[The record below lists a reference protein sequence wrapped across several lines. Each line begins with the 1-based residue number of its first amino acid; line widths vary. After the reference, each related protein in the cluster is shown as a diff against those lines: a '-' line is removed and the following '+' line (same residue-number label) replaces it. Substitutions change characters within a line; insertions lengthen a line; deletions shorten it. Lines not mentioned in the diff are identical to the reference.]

1 MGQAVN
7 IIEQIKSGKIYPV
20 YLLHGEETYLIEDTL
35 DKMIKL
41 LAPDN
46 IRSFNLD
53 ILSSPDVSVYEI
65 LSLANTY
72 PVMAQH
78 RVVVVKDPSFINLKK
93 EINALEL
100 FNKSRDA
107 FDASDFEKS
116 AILLAKCLDISPEE
130 FANAEN
136 VFIKSIESFKKEYE
150 AELSATDIEFL
161 DDSAKNLSS
170 YIETSIN
177 HSSLSDLDYL
187 IEWINKGS
195 DTTVLI
201 IVVYSNLSSNDK
213 LVKAVSQKGI
223 VLNFAKLRQSTY
235 INRDPMYQLVVDR
248 LKDQNKNIAPDAFS
262 ELQKKTGND
271 MRQIFDELDKL
282 VTFIGNRQ
290 KIEKKD
296 VEKIVAQSDFDGI
309 FDLTSAVAQKSLPL
323 ALAKL
328 KSLLDKGEHP
338 ILIHTM
344 LTRQIRFL
352 LQVKLLIECGHLKQ
366 EFAQM
371 NYDMFHQRIYK
382 NLSSELTNQLPES
395 KQSNVLKQPYPL
407 HVSLKQAKNF
417 SVQNLIKA
425 MEQLLEADIQL
436 KTGTLT
442 PELVIEMLVIN
453 LCSL

>member
-35 DKMIKL
+35 DKMIEL
-41 LAPDN
+41 LVPDN
-46 IRSFNLD
+46 TRSFNLD
-53 ILSSPDVSVYEI
+53 IFSSPEVSVDEI

-72 PVMAQH
+72 PVMAQR
-78 RVVVVKDPSFINLKK
+78 RVVVVKDPSFINSKK
-93 EINALEL
+93 EINTLEL

-116 AILLAKCLDISPEE
+116 AVLLAKCLDIDPQEL
-130 FANAEN
+130 ANAGN
-136 VFIKSIESFKKEYE
+136 TLRKAIESFKKEYE
-150 AELSATDIEFL
+150 TELSASDLEFL

-177 HSSLSDLDYL
+177 YSSLSPLDYL
-187 IEWINKGS
+187 INWINNCP

-213 LVKAVSQKGI
+213 LLKAVSQKGI
-223 VLNFAKLRQSTY
+223 VLNFAKLKQSIY

-248 LKDQNKNIAPDAFS
+248 LKAQNKSIAPDAFS

-282 VTFIGNRQ
+282 ITFIGNRQ

-296 VEKIVAQSDFDGI
+296 VEEIVAQSDFDGI

-352 LQVKLLIECGHLKQ
+352 LQVKLLIECGYLKQ

-371 NYDMFHQRIYK
+371 NYDIFQQRIYK
-382 NLSSELTNQLPES
+382 NLSSDIINLLPES

-417 SVQNLIKA
+417 TIQNLIKA

-442 PELVIEMLVIN
+442 PELVIEILVIN

>member
-7 IIEQIKSGKIYPV
+7 IIEQIKSGKIHPV

-53 ILSSPDVSVYEI
+53 ILSSPDVSVDEI

-177 HSSLSDLDYL
+177 YSSLSDLDYL

-213 LVKAVSQKGI
+213 LVKAVAQKGI

-248 LKDQNKNIAPDAFS
+248 LKAQNKNIAPDAFS

-296 VEKIVAQSDFDGI
+296 VEEIVAQSDFDGI

-382 NLSSELTNQLPES
+382 NLSSELINQLPES

>member
-7 IIEQIKSGKIYPV
+7 VIEQIKSGKIYPV

-35 DKMIKL
+35 DKMIEL
-41 LAPDN
+41 LAPN
-46 IRSFNLD
+46 SVRSFNLD
-53 ILSSPDVSVYEI
+53 IFSSPDVSIDEV

-72 PVMAQH
+72 PVMAQR
-78 RVVVVKDPSFINLKK
+78 RVVVIKDPAFINSKK

-100 FNKSRDA
+100 FNKSRDL
-107 FDASDFEKS
+107 FDTSDFKKS
-116 AILLAKCLDISPEE
+116 AALLVKCLNIDPEE
-130 FANAEN
+130 FISAG
-136 VFIKSIESFKKEYE
+136 STFKRSMEAFKREYE
-150 AELSATDIEFL
+150 TELSASDIEFL
-161 DDSAKNLSS
+161 ENSIKNLSS
-170 YIETSIN
+170 YMEISTN
-177 HSSLSDLDYL
+177 YSSLSALDYL
-187 IEWINKGS
+187 IDWINKGS

-201 IVVYSNLSSNDK
+201 IIVYSSLSSNDK
-213 LVKAVSQKGI
+213 LVKAIAQKGI
-223 VLNFAKLRQSTY
+223 VLNFAKLKQSVY
-235 INRDPMYQLVVDR
+235 INRDPMYQLVIER
-248 LKDQNKNIAPDAFS
+248 LKAQNKNITPDAFS
-262 ELQKKTGND
+262 ELQKKTGNN

-282 VTFIGNRQ
+282 ITFIGDRQ

-296 VEKIVAQSDFDGI
+296 VEEIVAQSDFNGI

-352 LQVKLLIECGHLKQ
+352 LQVKLLIENGHLKQ

-371 NYDMFHQRIYK
+371 NYDIFLQRVYK
-382 NLSSELTNQLPES
+382 NLSSEIINQLPDS
-395 KQSNVLKQPYPL
+395 KQSNILKQPYPL
-407 HVSLKQAKNF
+407 HITLKQARNF

-442 PELVIEMLVIN
+442 PELVIEILVIN

>member
-195 DTTVLI
+195 DTTVLV

-248 LKDQNKNIAPDAFS
+248 LKAQNKNIAPDAFS

-296 VEKIVAQSDFDGI
+296 VEEIVAQSDFDGI

-344 LTRQIRFL
+344 LTRQIRFS

-371 NYDMFHQRIYK
+371 NYDMFYQRIYK
-382 NLSSELTNQLPES
+382 NLSSELINQLPES